1 MPFNWS
7 DSLQRRSF
15 FKAAGYFRRH
25 SKSQPHV
32 AFVTNIIWNSGIEHA
47 RGYTYTR
54 LWAERIAWTYLL
66 GELTSSTPPHQ
77 NKCIAV
83 IKDFKCVRNMTKF
96 YRKSTK
102 TKSPK
107 ILLGYLTLCVII
119 TPGSLYFF
127 HVNGMGLSYSRPI
140 GFLIRIHRPG
150 DLKIFP

>member
-1 MPFNWS
+1 MPEGI
-7 DSLQRRSF
+7 RRPIL
-15 FKAAGYFRRH
+15 G
-25 SKSQPHV
+25 
-32 AFVTNIIWNSGIEHA
+32 SGQ
-47 RGYTYTR
+47 
-54 LWAERIAWTYLL
+54 RIAWTYLL
-66 GELTSSTPPHQ
+66 EELTSSTPPHQ

-83 IKDFKCVRNMTKF
+83 I
-96 YRKSTK
+96 KSTK